1 MLMKTRRVS
10 FLDISGTAH
19 HQNIRIT
26 AVFEGWRP
34 VEYDTAFVCARARE
48 RDRERETERERGML
62 AGAVKGLRK

>member
-1 MLMKTRRVS
+1 MV
-10 FLDISGTAH
+10 H

>member
-10 FLDISGTAH
+10 FLDISGTA

-48 RDRERETERERGML
+48 RERETETERG
-62 AGAVKGLRK
+62 AC